1 MYTIYIYECIDVCTF
16 IAAFY
21 TLDFYLSL
29 VQLKSYPLLNF
40 WMKRKPNKTIT
51 YNRSVSEYSKSSC
64 YEWHPNSSLLH
75 KMQKHKQP
83 KKYVCEFR
91 LFSKL
96 FRIFFLSRAWFYSI
110 FQFDFGNKVAKT
122 RIELTISTNK
132 LQNEIIETKWI
143 EMKSY
148 TLKK

>member
-1 MYTIYIYECIDVCTF
+1 MWISF
-16 IAAFY
+16 IF
-21 TLDFYLSL
+21 
-29 VQLKSYPLLNF
+29 K
-40 WMKRKPNKTIT
+40 II
-51 YNRSVSEYSKSSC
+51 SS
-64 YEWHPNSSLLH
+64 
-75 KMQKHKQP
+75 
-83 KKYVCEFR
+83 
-91 LFSKL
+91 
-96 FRIFFLSRAWFYSI
+96 FFFGLFYSI